1 MTNRNELALDAFL
14 SAGGRLDQLL
24 QRGTPK
30 YFIKSTDVK
39 PADAELG
46 SELYYV
52 DTGDYFVY
60 YDDEWHLKV
69 QGSYSDIKFTL
80 TAEKGDL
87 ASAVNPETVS
97 VTYDSEYGT
106 LPTTTPTEGY
116 ELEGWYF
123 DAQLTN
129 KVSETDIVKIEGNAK
144 IYAKH
149 VPIVYD
155 IAYDLDGGENGDNP
169 ATYTIVTP
177 TITLE
182 PATKVGYDFDGWF
195 SNANK
200 TIAVTNIPL
209 GSHEAITLYA
219 KFTAIEYAITYELDG
234 GVNNPA
240 NPATYTVLDAVS
252 FEPATKEGYT
262 FDGWFSDVALLTPA
276 TGWVAGSTGDYEVWA
291 KYLENFTVTFNSN
304 GGSAVDAQEIADGSL
319 ATEPTPPT
327 LDGSTFEGWYTDDGA
342 FLNAFVFTTPITADI
357 TLYAK
362 FTAVTP

>member
-1 MTNRNELALDAFL
+1 MTNRNELAFDAFL

-69 QGSYSDIKFTL
+69 QGSYFDIKFTL

-87 ASAVNPETVS
+87 ASDVS
-97 VTYDSEYGT
+97 PATLEVTYDKAYGD
-106 LPTTTPTEGY
+106 LPTTTPNTGY

-123 DAQLTN
+123 DTQLTN
-129 KVSETDIVKIEGNAK
+129 KVSATDIVKIEDDAN

-149 VPIVYD
+149 VPIVY
-155 IAYDLDGGENGDNP
+155 P
-169 ATYTIVTP
+169 
-177 TITLE
+177 
-182 PATKVGYDFDGWF
+182 
-195 SNANK
+195 
-200 TIAVTNIPL
+200 
-209 GSHEAITLYA
+209 
-219 KFTAIEYAITYELDG
+219 ITYNLDG
-234 GVNNPA
+234 GVNDPA
-240 NPATYTVLDAVS
+240 NPATYTILDAVS

-262 FDGWFSDVALLTPA
+262 FDGWFSESAFTNAVTEIAL
-276 TGWVAGSTGDYEVWA
+276 GSTG
-291 KYLENFTVTFNSN
+291 
-304 GGSAVDAQEIADGSL
+304 AV
-319 ATEPTPPT
+319 
-327 LDGSTFEGWYTDDGA
+327 
-342 FLNAFVFTTPITADI
+342 

-362 FTAVTP
+362 FTEIAP

>member
-14 SAGGRLDQLL
+14 TAGGRLDQLL

-39 PADAELG
+39 PADAVLG

-52 DTGDYFVY
+52 DTGAYFVY

-69 QGSYSDIKFTL
+69 EGSYFDITFTL
-80 TAEKGDL
+80 TAVKGDL
-87 ASAVNPETVS
+87 ASAVAPATIT

-129 KVSETDIVKIEGNAK
+129 KVGETDIVKIEDNAN

-149 VPIVYD
+149 VPIVY
-155 IAYDLDGGENGDNP
+155 P
-169 ATYTIVTP
+169 
-177 TITLE
+177 
-182 PATKVGYDFDGWF
+182 
-195 SNANK
+195 
-200 TIAVTNIPL
+200 
-209 GSHEAITLYA
+209 
-219 KFTAIEYAITYELDG
+219 ITYNLDG

-262 FDGWFSDVALLTPA
+262 FDGWFSDVTLLNPA
-276 TGWVAGSTGDYEVWA
+276 TGWVAGSTGAYEVFA
-291 KYLENFTVTFNSN
+291 GFTVN
-304 GGSAVDAQEIADGSL
+304 
-319 ATEPTPPT
+319 P
-327 LDGSTFEGWYTDDGA
+327 
-342 FLNAFVFTTPITADI
+342 
-357 TLYAK
+357 
-362 FTAVTP
+362 